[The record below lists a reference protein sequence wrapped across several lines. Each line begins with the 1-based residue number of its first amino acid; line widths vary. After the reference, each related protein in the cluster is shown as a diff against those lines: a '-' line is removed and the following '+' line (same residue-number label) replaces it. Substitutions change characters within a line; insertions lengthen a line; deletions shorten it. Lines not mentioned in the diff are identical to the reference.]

1 MAAGSEMQTVPI
13 SSCCVAVGQLRFW
26 VSHQSVGV
34 GVDGGDFFLL
44 FTTVGSLFMRSP
56 DNNLPGTNMQSY
68 WFQTISENAQVCCV
82 MVFSPPFLLTEV
94 NVRKEHQVKWSN
106 VKISEDCN
114 LHHACALHKSRMHLH
129 ILVSLPCT
137 PRAVYRARQCVVL
150 QGSTSGDSCS
160 LRSWEPKPLFG
171 SRPACFLLH
180 LLRPWGSS
188 HSGSCPRKWHCRNL
202 APNLSKAYSLW
213 NLFHQLYSGRLPACT
228 ELFHCAAIFNINTIK
243 DKRKLE
249 LTYNHMCERTG
260 DDDFSAASQ
269 RLLYVL
275 VSSARKSF
283 NADLLCALPLK
294 MLTHVSWTKRKAFAH
309 GCGHALTYQSNEG
322 GSEALKRSGQPP
334 FKTFTKVLPSPES
347 NSTRLTEHTMQNVF
361 L

>member
-1 MAAGSEMQTVPI
+1 
-13 SSCCVAVGQLRFW
+13 
-26 VSHQSVGV
+26 
-34 GVDGGDFFLL
+34 
-44 FTTVGSLFMRSP
+44 MRSP

-114 LHHACALHKSRMHLH
+114 LHHACVLHKSRMHLH

-202 APNLSKAYSLW
+202 DQTSPKPTASETFFTSCTLEGYQPALSS
-213 NLFHQLYSGRLPACT
+213 S
-228 ELFHCAAIFNINTIK
+228 IV
-243 DKRKLE
+243 
-249 LTYNHMCERTG
+249 
-260 DDDFSAASQ
+260 
-269 RLLYVL
+269 LLYL
-275 VSSARKSF
+275 TSI
-283 NADLLCALPLK
+283 PLRIK
-294 MLTHVSWTKRKAFAH
+294 
-309 GCGHALTYQSNEG
+309 
-322 GSEALKRSGQPP
+322 GS
-334 FKTFTKVLPSPES
+334 
-347 NSTRLTEHTMQNVF
+347 
-361 L
+361 